1 MRLQVSHV
9 VASVFGLGLA
19 VAGIAAQR
27 AAPARD
33 LDAEIRA
40 AIQSA
45 KTAAGEDFAG
55 TLVRTCLLPQS
66 GGENTTDT
74 VPAYV
79 TNPARAP
86 ARATW
91 YAEPA
96 KVFDN
101 LYFVGGRVH
110 SAWALTTTDG
120 IILIDTIYPYN
131 SEELIVGGLQKLG
144 LDPKSIKYV
153 IISHAHGDHIG
164 GAEMLQTRYGARV
177 VMGAPDWDLV
187 AKYPNRY
194 KTMAPKRDIVA
205 TDGMKITLGDRTV
218 TTWLT
223 PGHTP
228 GTLSYTFTVL
238 DRGKPVNVVY
248 SGGTAFNFVNN
259 TPDPGIRNFQT
270 YIDSQKHIAAK
281 AAETGATVLLSNHS
295 EFDNAVNKNRML
307 AGRANGPHPY
317 EVGADGVQ
325 RYFRVMQGCAR
336 AAQLRLEQAKG
347 SLVLNPIAATSGTGI
362 SNVALINRDE
372 IRVLRVDV
380 APNGVR
386 NVHSHD
392 DMQYHLFIPTAA
404 GMQFESDSVAPVQMA
419 AWQAQFIKGGTKH
432 TFKNTS
438 SSTVTIVEIFVKK

>member
-1 MRLQVSHV
+1 VNKDEVS
-9 VASVFGLGLA
+9 A
-19 VAGIAAQR
+19 VALKMISALLVVGCAAAVLAQQPT
-27 AAPARD
+27 PARD
-33 LDAEIRA
+33 FDAEIRA

-45 KTAAGEDFAG
+45 KTAAGDEFLG

-74 VPAYV
+74 APGFVTKPAS
-79 TNPARAP
+79 AP

-101 LYFVGGRVH
+101 LYFVGGKVH
-110 SAWALTTTDG
+110 SAWALTTSDG
-120 IILIDTIYPYN
+120 IILIDTLYPYN
-131 SEELIVGGLQKLG
+131 SDELIVGGLKKLG
-144 LDPKSIKYV
+144 LDPGNIKYI

-164 GAEMLQTRYGARV
+164 GAEMLQERYGARV
-177 VMGAPDWDLV
+177 VMGAPDWDSV

-194 KTMAPKRDIVA
+194 KTMAPTRDIVA
-205 TDGMKITLGDRTV
+205 TDGMKITLGSQTV

-259 TPDPGIRNFQT
+259 TPDPGIKNFQI

-307 AGRANGPHPY
+307 AGRGDGPHPY
-317 EVGADGVQ
+317 EVGADAVQ

-336 AAQLRLEQAKG
+336 AAQVGLE
-347 SLVLNPIAATSGTGI
+347 TMETG
-362 SNVALINRDE
+362 
-372 IRVLRVDV
+372 
-380 APNGVR
+380 
-386 NVHSHD
+386 
-392 DMQYHLFIPTAA
+392 
-404 GMQFESDSVAPVQMA
+404 
-419 AWQAQFIKGGTKH
+419 
-432 TFKNTS
+432 
-438 SSTVTIVEIFVKK
+438 VKSKK